1 MKAGSDGNSGLN
13 KEYSKK
19 LFGSIFYSWWNCSYG
34 EREGPMI
41 KGKVLTMIFRHR
53 IPLLPETVIYSLL
66 DAAFPIPVVQTS
78 MLLYLT

>member
-13 KEYSKK
+13 KEYS
-19 LFGSIFYSWWNCSYG
+19 WWNCSYD
-34 EREGPMI
+34 ERGPMI

-53 IPLLPETVIYSLL
+53 IPVLPETVIYSLL
-66 DAAFPIPVVQTS
+66 DATLPIPVVQKS